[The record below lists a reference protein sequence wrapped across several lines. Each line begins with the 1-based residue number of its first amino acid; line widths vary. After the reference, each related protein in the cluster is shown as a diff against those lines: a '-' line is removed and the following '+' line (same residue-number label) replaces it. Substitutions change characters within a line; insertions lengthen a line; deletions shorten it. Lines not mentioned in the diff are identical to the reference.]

1 MDPDVELMYR
11 PPGAEKHSNIT
22 DVLDEL
28 IEQVRRQEERI
39 FELEE
44 QVEQLLLIID

>member
-11 PPGAEKHSNIT
+11 PPGAERHSNIT
-22 DVLDEL
+22 QVLDEL
-28 IEQVRRQEERI
+28 ITQVRRQEERI